1 MRKLS
6 ITLLLLLA
14 FYSNT
19 KAQNTPVAESTSEL
33 LSDLKK
39 AANDSARLTILTKL
53 GSYYLYKP
61 GEDRGDLDSADVF
74 LDQAKDLS
82 AKLKITKI
90 QNEVSYLKAE
100 VLFERG
106 DQLKARVAYLGA
118 IENYILSGDKA
129 GAAHIWLSVAGRT
142 MSLTDS
148 SGMRG
153 LHAIEHALTIYTELN
168 DKEKEA
174 EVHKFIGDQLFQQ
187 GKLDDAENEVLQ
199 ALSLYKSAG
208 YAKLHY
214 TYDLLVMINTSK
226 GNFDKAL
233 YYSNEMI
240 KSIQA
245 TSDTTQAFDL
255 YSTIAVLY
263 KHLKEY
269 DKAKYWYNKALASG
283 AKSEQ
288 LFYTVNNYLIGDMI
302 KDGKT
307 KEGLEYLLQ
316 LEKKRPPTNYEDR
329 FTIATRLAECY
340 SIQKEDGSAEI
351 YYKKTIGLARKT
363 LWKYNSLLAYR
374 RAGEFYFSRNKYGS
388 AAICFQKAAAISS
401 RISEVEMLKDT
412 YLELF
417 KTDSAMGNYLSAI
430 KDYQQYKSLT
440 DSIFTVAKT
449 KQITQLQLQFEKDQK
464 VQQLEDKGKLQQ
476 AELQH
481 AGTVR
486 NFSIAG
492 AGLLL
497 LLLCMGYR
505 RYRQKQHSNRLLRAQ
520 QHEISLINQSLEL
533 TIAEKESLLTEK
545 ESLLTEK
552 DALLI
557 EKGWLLKEVHHR
569 VKNNLHTVLCLLESQ
584 ESGLE
589 NDALEAIEICQRRIY
604 AMSLIHQKL
613 YQSEDIEMVDMG
625 LYIKEFTHYLAESF
639 GPPVN
644 IKIRHMV
651 GPTKLDISQA
661 IPLGLII
668 NEAVTNAFK
677 YAFPGDKHGEIFI
690 SLKQTGKNVELVI
703 ADNGIGIRRRIDE
716 AEQDSLGIDL
726 MRGLTRDLK
735 GTVIF
740 NTDSG
745 TSIVVQF
752 TVNSLGEARK
762 KGINS
767 KHRPKIY
774 DR

>member
-1 MRKLS
+1 MMRKPS
-6 ITLLLLLA
+6 IALLLLIA
-14 FYSNT
+14 FYSTT
-19 KAQNTPVAESTSEL
+19 KAQNTPLAESTSQL
-33 LSDLKK
+33 LSDLKNTD
-39 AANDSARLTILTKL
+39 NDSTRLTILTKL

-74 LDQAKDLS
+74 LDQAKELN

-90 QNEVSYLKAE
+90 KNEVSYLNAE

-106 DQLKARVAYLGA
+106 DQLKARAAYLGA

-148 SGMRG
+148 TGMRG

-174 EVHKFIGDQLFQQ
+174 EVHKFIGDQFFQQ
-187 GKLDDAENEVLQ
+187 GKLDDAENEVLK
-199 ALSLYKSAG
+199 ALGLYKSAG
-208 YAKLHY
+208 CGKLHY

-233 YYSNEMI
+233 YYSNEML

-245 TSDTTQAFDL
+245 TSDTAQAFYL

-283 AKSEQ
+283 AKYEQ

-340 SIQKEDGSAEI
+340 SILKEDGLAEK
-351 YYKKTIGLARKT
+351 YYKKTIGLGRKT

-417 KTDSAMGNYLSAI
+417 KTDSAMGNYSSAI
-430 KDYQQYKSLT
+430 KDYQQFKSLT
-440 DSIFTVAKT
+440 DSIFTLAKT
-449 KQITQLQLQFEKDQK
+449 KQITQLQLQFEKDEK
-464 VQQLEDKGKLQQ
+464 VHELEDKEKLQQ

-486 NFSIAG
+486 NFTIGG

-497 LLLCMGYR
+497 LLLCMSYW
-505 RYRQKQHSNRLLRAQ
+505 RYWQKQHSNRLLQAQ
-520 QHEISLINQSLEL
+520 QQEISAINQDLEL
-533 TIAEKESLLTEK
+533 TIAEK

-557 EKGWLLKEVHHR
+557 EKNWLLKEVHHR

-584 ESGLE
+584 ESCLE
-589 NDALEAIEICQRRIY
+589 NDALEAIEICRRRIY

-613 YQSEDIEMVDMG
+613 YQSENIEIVDMG

-644 IKIRHMV
+644 IKLRHTV

-677 YAFPGDKHGEIFI
+677 YAFPGNKHGEIFI
-690 SLKQTGKNVELVI
+690 GLKQTGKNVELVI
-703 ADNGIGIRRRIDE
+703 ADNGIGIQRRVDQNE
-716 AEQDSLGIDL
+716 PDSMGIDL
-726 MRGLTRDLK
+726 MKGLTRDLK
-735 GTVIF
+735 GNINFDTAG
-740 NTDSG
+740 G
-745 TSIVVQF
+745 TTIKVQF

-762 KGINS
+762 KRIIA